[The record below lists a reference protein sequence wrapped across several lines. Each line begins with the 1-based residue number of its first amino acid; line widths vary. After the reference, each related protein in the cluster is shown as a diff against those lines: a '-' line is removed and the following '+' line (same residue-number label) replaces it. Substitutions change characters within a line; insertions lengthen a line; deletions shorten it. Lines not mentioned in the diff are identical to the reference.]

1 MIIIKGPK
9 SFPNNFLFSQYLCK
23 VYKGSKGKGSNI
35 ASSYFTFMHAKQKKD
50 TVDRNQKHIF

>member
-23 VYKGSKGKGSNI
+23 VYKGSKGKGSNT
-35 ASSYFTFMHAKQKKD
+35 ASSYFTFFAYKTEK
-50 TVDRNQKHIF
+50 RYSG